1 MVPSGHTAGR
11 DQASAEA
18 TEWLLGTCGAP
29 EVFFAQLVR
38 KGIDEVLDGPRTGR
52 WDFGQL
58 EKTERT
64 YVGTKL
70 EIMIRSALGLERGE
84 TMDLVIAGH
93 EVDVKWS
100 MTSAWQIPEEAHGHL
115 CLCLGGMHLLTA
127 FQVGLVRCR
136 PEYLNLGRNKDRKT
150 TLSKAGR
157 EAMTMLVPP
166 SELPQNFVAT
176 IDPEVRE
183 RVVAHRTIQARVSA
197 LMRALPYTPIP
208 REAIRTVA
216 RTEGDPIRRLRADAH
231 HGDPFDGFKVLSAR
245 YGNAIVRALGRDP
258 LKPDEFMAVPVA
270 DIERLP
276 VDVRREPGQD

>member
-1 MVPSGHTAGR
+1 MGPPGQAGEGL
-11 DQASAEA
+11 AEA
-18 TEWLLGTCGAP
+18 IDWLLATCSVP
-29 EVFFAQLVR
+29 EEFFGRLIR

-70 EIMIRSALGLERGE
+70 EIMLRSALGVERGE
-84 TMDLVIAGH
+84 KMDLVIAGH

-115 CLCLGGMHLLTA
+115 CLCLGGIHLLSG

-150 TLSKAGR
+150 TLSRAGR

-166 SELPQNFVAT
+166 AELPQNFVAT
-176 IDPEVRE
+176 MDPEVRE
-183 RVVAHRTIQARVSA
+183 RVLAHRTIQARVSG
-197 LMRALPYTPIP
+197 LMLALPYTPIP

-231 HGDPFDGFKVLSAR
+231 HGDPLEGFTVLSAK
-245 YGNAIVRALGRDP
+245 YGNPTVRALGLAP
-258 LKPDEFMAVPVA
+258 LGRDEFMAVPVA
-270 DIERLP
+270 DIDRLP
-276 VDVRREPGQD
+276 PDVRRELGRG